1 MSMSSPLTA
10 SEAGLCRLAAIVTAE
25 RADLP
30 ACGLPLSLLS
40 DLRDQIPCDFVQFQG
55 FDSGRRD
62 EWFVQAVPDD
72 GDDGPPDADLGQ
84 AHWQHYWDCEPCS
97 SRTAVATFAA
107 S

>member
-62 EWFVQAVPDD
+62 EWFVQAVRTTATTGRRTRIWVRRTGSITGTVSP
-72 GDDGPPDADLGQ
+72 AVT
-84 AHWQHYWDCEPCS
+84 
-97 SRTAVATFAA
+97 RTAVATFAA